1 MSIANHE
8 SATHAKDTH
17 ILSVMSNHPHQS
29 TLIQNARV
37 IDPASG
43 LDKACDVLIES
54 GIIRSIE
61 PKISPSGVDRV
72 IDATDKV
79 LTPGLIDPHVH
90 LRDPGHTHK
99 EDIESGTKAAVA
111 GGFTT
116 VCCMPNT
123 NPCLDSPE
131 IVEYIASKSKR
142 VGHCRVFSVAAA
154 TKGRK
159 GEQLAEIMLCD
170 QAGAVGFSDDGDV
183 IESASMMQTVFQKVA
198 QTGKAFMQHCQELT
212 LTQGSTMHSG
222 SVATKL
228 GHKGWPR
235 IAEELIIER
244 DIRINQS
251 INCRYHI
258 QHMSSGNSIEL
269 VDRAQKSG
277 QRVTAEASPHHL
289 LLTHD
294 AIETLGTAAKM
305 NPPLREQSD
314 MDALRQGVKDGIIT
328 ILATDHAPHHIDE
341 KRQPMSD
348 APFGI
353 IGLESA
359 LALYHKALVDTGYID
374 LPKLIELMTI
384 NPAALCNLDD
394 RFGQIKVGGVA
405 DLTLIDPAHTWT
417 FEQSDIV
424 GKSSNTPFLGWELSI
439 RPIMTM
445 VAGNIRWELNSK

>member
-1 MSIANHE
+1 MNQQP
-8 SATHAKDTH
+8 
-17 ILSVMSNHPHQS
+17 HPT
-29 TLIQNARV
+29 TLFRNARV

-43 LDKACDVLIES
+43 MDKTSDVLVRSGVIQSIES
-54 GIIRSIE
+54 GISVTDAE
-61 PKISPSGVDRV
+61 LV
-72 IDATDKV
+72 IDAEDKL

-90 LRDPGHTHK
+90 LRDPGQTHK
-99 EDIESGTKAAVA
+99 EDIATGTLAAAA

-123 NPCLDSPE
+123 DPCLDSPE
-131 IVEYIASKSKR
+131 IVEYIASKAQR
-142 VGHCRVFSVAAA
+142 EGACRVFSVAAA

-159 GEQLAEIMLCD
+159 GQQLAEIALCD
-170 QAGAVGFSDDGDV
+170 KAGAVGFSDDGDV
-183 IESASMMQTVFQKVA
+183 IESASMMRTVFQTVA

-212 LTQGSTMHSG
+212 LTQGATMHAG
-222 SVATKL
+222 SVSTRL

-244 DIRINQS
+244 DIRLNQG

-258 QHMSSGNSIEL
+258 QHMSSGNSVEL

-277 QRVTAEASPHHL
+277 QPVTAEASPHHL
-289 LLTHD
+289 LLTHE
-294 AIETLGTAAKM
+294 AIETHGTAAKM

-314 MDALRQGVKDGIIT
+314 MDALRQGVADGIIT
-328 ILATDHAPHHIDE
+328 ILATDHAPHHHDE

-359 LALYHKALVDTGYID
+359 LALYHKALVETGYID

-384 NPAALCNLDD
+384 NPAKLCNLDSCL
-394 RFGQIKVGGVA
+394 GHLKVGGAA
-405 DLTLIDPAHTWT
+405 DITLIDPAHPWT
-417 FEQSDIV
+417 FTKADVV
-424 GKSSNTPFLGWELSI
+424 GKSSNTPFFDTQLSI
-439 RPIMTM
+439 RPIMTLID
-445 VAGNIRWELNSK
+445 GHIRWQHSE